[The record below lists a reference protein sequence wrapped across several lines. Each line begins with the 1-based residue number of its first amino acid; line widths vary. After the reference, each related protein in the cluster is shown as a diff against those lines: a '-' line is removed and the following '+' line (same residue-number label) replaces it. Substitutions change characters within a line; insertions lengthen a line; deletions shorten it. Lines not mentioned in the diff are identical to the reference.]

1 MIPRYTRKEMEAIWS
16 EEERLKLWLEI
27 ELRVIEAR
35 SERGEIPTES
45 ARFIR
50 EKAKISLEKIRE
62 REAQTQHDLVAFV
75 EEVASSVGEVQARY
89 FHYGLT
95 SSDILDTAFAI
106 QILRATDLLLQD
118 LDELLS
124 LLKEKALSYRHT
136 VMVGRTHGVHAEP
149 ITLGLKFARWY
160 ALFLRRREFLMR
172 ARETISYGKLSG
184 AVGTYAHIDPDTE
197 QRVLSSFGLKPEPVA
212 SQVVPRDRHAE
223 YFCALALL
231 AGAIEEVAVE
241 IRSLQRTEI
250 REWEEPFSEGQK
262 GSSAMPHKRNPIL
275 SENLTGLSRYVRS
288 LLMAVLENIALWD
301 ERDISHSS
309 VERIVFPDAT
319 VALDF
324 ALKRLTF
331 ILSRLEIYP
340 DRMAENLH
348 HTRGLIFAQAVMLK
362 LVDYGFSRR
371 EAYEIVQRHSMR
383 VWKEGGDLLHYL
395 LQDPR
400 VCEVVPEEILRSA
413 FRLEPL
419 LRRVDGIFLRL
430 FPELKTPVLA
440 TTTDA

>member
-1 MIPRYTRKEMEAIWS
+1 
-16 EEERLKLWLEI
+16 
-27 ELRVIEAR
+27 VIEAR
-35 SERGEIPTES
+35 GERGEIPPEF
-45 ARFIR
+45 ARSVR
-50 EKAKISLEKIRE
+50 QRADISLEKIRQ
-62 REAQTQHDLVAFV
+62 REEETRHDLVAFI
-75 EEVASSVGEVQARY
+75 EEVASSVGEAQARY

-95 SSDILDTAFAI
+95 SSDILDTAFSI
-106 QILRATDLLLQD
+106 QILRATDLLLSD

-124 LLKEKALSYRHT
+124 LLKEKALTYRHT

-160 ALFLRRREFLMR
+160 SLFLRRREFLVK
-172 ARETISYGKLSG
+172 ARETVSYGKLSG
-184 AVGTYAHIDPDTE
+184 AVGTYAHLDPE
-197 QRVLSSFGLKPEPVA
+197 IERQVLASFGLKPEPIA
-212 SQVVPRDRHAE
+212 SQVVPRDRYAE

-262 GSSAMPHKRNPIL
+262 GSSAMPHKRNPVL

-288 LLMAVLENIALWD
+288 LLLAVLENIALWD

-309 VERIVFPDAT
+309 VERIVFPDSAI
-319 VALDF
+319 ALDF

-340 DRMAENLH
+340 EKMAENLH
-348 HTRGLIFAQAVMLK
+348 LTRGLIFAQAVMLK
-362 LVDYGFSRR
+362 LIDYGFSRQ
-371 EAYEIVQRHSMR
+371 EAYAIVQRHAMR
-383 VWKEGGDLLHYL
+383 VWKEGGEFLKNLLE
-395 LQDPR
+395 DPR
-400 VCEVVPEEILRSA
+400 IREAVPEEILKST
-413 FRLEPL
+413 FRLDPL
-419 LRRVDGIFLRL
+419 LHRVDGIFLHL
-430 FPELKTPVLA
+430 FPELKTPPLG